1 MILTSDKPKSI
12 QVPSSVTVSKGRS
25 FVEFVV
31 TTFGVKD
38 TAKIST
44 NAANVLQSEAELSV
58 VPYAAKLKIYVEP
71 IATPLVPNQD
81 VPVKVFVD
89 DQYNVPVSGAMV
101 RLNTN
106 VNGTAVPDS
115 STTDSTG
122 GAAFTFK
129 SLQGKVAS
137 FTVSASKSGYESATK
152 TMDLDVLYV
161 PGLEIN
167 WILYVG
173 MGGAIA
179 GVAVVALFFLRKPKQ
194 ISEDEQE
201 EI

>member
-1 MILTSDKPKSI
+1 
-12 QVPSSVTVSKGRS
+12 
-25 FVEFVV
+25 V

-58 VPYAAKLKIYVEP
+58 VPYTASLKIYVEP

-81 VPVKVFVD
+81 VPVKIFVD
-89 DQYNVPVSGAMV
+89 DQYNIPQEGVIV
-101 RLNTN
+101 RLTTDR
-106 VNGTAVPDS
+106 NGTATPDS
-115 STTDSTG
+115 SGTDSTG
-122 GAAFTFK
+122 GTTFTFK
-129 SLQGKVAS
+129 ALQGKTTS
-137 FTVSASKSGYESATK
+137 FTVQASKSGYEGATK
-152 TMDLDVLYV
+152 TIDLDVLYI

-179 GVAVVALFFLRKPKQ
+179 AVAVVALFFLRKPKQ
-194 ISEDEQE
+194 IPEDEQE